1 MAQTIA
7 NRPLSS
13 MSSDV
18 LERNQTVSN
27 MIPRL
32 KAQPNTLRNL
42 GTCRFCGTGLR
53 HTFVDLGMSP
63 PCETILE
70 RAQLNQ
76 MEAFY
81 PLHVF
86 VCDQCFLVQLQEY
99 VAPEDIFTE
108 YAYFSSYSDSW
119 LAHAKAYAKL
129 MIERS
134 KLNAQSHI
142 VELGSNDGYLLRYFV
157 EAGIPVLGIEPAA
170 NVAKNAIA
178 RGVPTL
184 VKFFSAE
191 LAEELARDGMQA
203 DLLIGN
209 NVLAQVPDLR
219 GFVKGMKILLRPN
232 GIITLESPHLM
243 RLIAENQF
251 DTIYHEHFSYFSF
264 LTVKKI
270 LAEFGLTVFEVD
282 ELPTH
287 GGSLRIY
294 ARHEQDNSRPVTL
307 SVQEL
312 EEREKKAGFTRLET
326 YFSFAEKVKETKRKI
341 LDFLIQVKR
350 EEKSVVGYGAPGK
363 GNTLLNYCGIRSDFL
378 DYTVDRN
385 PYKHGKFLAGTHI
398 PVFDTGRI
406 RKTKP
411 DYVLIL
417 PWNLKKEIS
426 EQLSYVRE
434 WGGKLVVPIPEV
446 EIY

>member
-1 MAQTIA
+1 
-7 NRPLSS
+7 

-53 HTFVDLGMSP
+53 HTFVDLGMAP

-142 VELGSNDGYLLRYFV
+142 VELGSNDGYLLQYFV

-170 NVAKNAIA
+170 NVARGAIA

-232 GIITLESPHLM
+232 GIITLEFPHLM

>member
-142 VELGSNDGYLLRYFV
+142 VELGSNDGYLLQYFV

-170 NVAKNAIA
+170 NVARGAIA

-232 GIITLESPHLM
+232 GIITLEFPHLM

-434 WGGKLVVPIPEV
+434 WGGKLMVPIPEV

>member
-142 VELGSNDGYLLRYFV
+142 VELGSNDGYLLQYFV

-170 NVAKNAIA
+170 NVARGAIA

-232 GIITLESPHLM
+232 GIITLEFPHLM

-341 LDFLIQVKR
+341 LDLLIQVKR

>member
-1 MAQTIA
+1 MTEQVK
-7 NRPLSS
+7 
-13 MSSDV
+13 M
-18 LERNQTVSN
+18 
-27 MIPRL
+27 
-32 KAQPNTLRNL
+32 QPNTSTNSA
-42 GTCRFCGTGLR
+42 TCRFCGASLL

-63 PCETILE
+63 PSETILE
-70 RAQLNQ
+70 RAQLNE

-99 VAPEDIFTE
+99 VAPENIFTE

-119 LAHAKAYAKL
+119 LAHAKAYTKL
-129 MIERS
+129 MIERF
-134 KLNAQSHI
+134 KLNGQSQI
-142 VELGSNDGYLLRYFV
+142 VELASNDGYLLQYFV
-157 EAGIPVLGIEPAA
+157 EAGIPVLGIEPAK
-170 NVAKNAIA
+170 NVAKVATKK
-178 RGVPTL
+178 GVPTL
-184 VKFFSAE
+184 MKFFSAE
-191 LAEELARDGMQA
+191 LAEELVGDGTQA

-209 NVLAQVPDLR
+209 NVLAQVPNLR
-219 GFVKGMKILLRPN
+219 GFVKGMKILLKPN
-232 GIITLESPHLM
+232 GIITLEFPHLM
-243 RLIAENQF
+243 RLIEENQF

-264 LTVKKI
+264 LTVQRI
-270 LAEFGLTVFEVD
+270 LAEFGLTVFDVE

-294 ARHEQDNSRPVTL
+294 ARHEQDYSRPVT
-307 SVQEL
+307 VRAQEL
-312 EEREKKAGFTRLET
+312 AEREEKAGFTRLET

-341 LDFLIQVKR
+341 LDFLIRVKR